1 MDRPRYVIVEIPDGS
16 LRVGLDES
24 VQPPS
29 TTEVPEVP
37 EVPDTQSFVKV
48 NSTCRLFTFMNMVLI
63 IFSFSSDP
71 NVVGL
76 ANLVVSIYS
85 TMISHAKINV
95 SLHGIVI
102 LYIPISIATAYSG
115 GMAIYYVSIFKWT
128 LYIHYTIWFIMSS
141 VSLVTL
147 EHTDQ

>member
-29 TTEVPEVP
+29 TTEDPEVQ
-37 EVPDTQSFVKV
+37 DTQTFVKV
-48 NSTCRLFTFMNMVLI
+48 NATCRLFTFMNMALI

-71 NVVGL
+71 DVVGL

-85 TMISHAKINV
+85 TMISHTEINV
-95 SLHGIVI
+95 SLHGMVI
-102 LYIPISIATAYSG
+102 LYIPISIAAFYSAI
-115 GMAIYYVSIFKWT
+115 MAIYHITIFKWGQ
-128 LYIHYTIWFIMSS
+128 YVYYTVWFIMSA

-147 EHTDQ
+147 EHTVR

>member
-29 TTEVPEVP
+29 TTEVP

-85 TMISHAKINV
+85 TMISHAEINV

-115 GMAIYYVSIFKWT
+115 SMAIYYVSIFKWT
-128 LYIHYTIWFIMSS
+128 WYIHYTIWFIMSS

-147 EHTDQ
+147 EHTVQ

>member
-16 LRVGLDES
+16 LRVGLNES

-29 TTEVPEVP
+29 TTEVPY
-37 EVPDTQSFVKV
+37 TQSFVKV

-85 TMISHAKINV
+85 TMISHAEINV

-115 GMAIYYVSIFKWT
+115 SMAIYYVSIFKWT
-128 LYIHYTIWFIMSS
+128 WYIHYTIWFIMSS

-147 EHTDQ
+147 EHTVQ

>member
-29 TTEVPEVP
+29 TTEDPEVQ
-37 EVPDTQSFVKV
+37 DTQSFVKV
-48 NSTCRLFTFMNMVLI
+48 NATCRLFTFMNMALI

-128 LYIHYTIWFIMSS
+128 HYIHYTIWFIMSS
-141 VSLVTL
+141 VSLITL
-147 EHTDQ
+147 EHTVQ